1 MHLPH
6 LLGAG
11 AAIAALGWLSTL
23 SSPPSP
29 SPASPSPAS
38 GPSQPPVAAGHHVL
52 VVEGNCNALAITAA
66 SRKPDPWAGVPK
78 GFDSPWRLRVTDAR
92 GELLVEVP
100 LDMSPFDTDPAAVL
114 RPVRVE
120 GCVVRSSTVGMLVNV
135 PAFDEAAN
143 YTFVRLEGAP
153 GGTPL
158 GTTSADRVRELEG
171 GGR

>member
-11 AAIAALGWLSTL
+11 AAITVLGWLTL
-23 SSPPSP
+23 SSPPSTP
-29 SPASPSPAS
+29 SEPSAPPTS
-38 GPSQPPVAAGHHVL
+38 GPSQPPVAAGHHVF

-66 SRKPDPWAGVPK
+66 SRKPDAWAGVPK

-120 GCVVRSSTVGMLVNV
+120 GCIVRSSAIGMLVSV
-135 PAFDEAAN
+135 PAFDAAAN

-158 GTTSADRVRELEG
+158 GTTSAERVRELEG